1 MGIGASKFI
10 TWLATFDEFIA
21 GRISETD
28 GNLRATILL
37 KVSRKQ
43 KKVGQLVAKGKKIPY
58 EEQLQFLRPNRVLR
72 PTSGNFQA
80 PSNTQ
85 QDADEEPRSETV
97 RSDTPLESEA
107 PGPSNP
113 LEYFDQHL
121 DVEEDVSNLSS
132 DLPPSSTPTPA
143 AGEIEEMEEA
153 TNIPSSQTT
162 TRPPTARRA
171 RRSLRIT
178 DSQLEVE
185 SQALSFIRRVDNSD
199 DSSYFGYEMASC
211 CRKVPLDRQNH
222 FKAYCHAVAKVF
234 LSPQALPPLED
245 MIKKI
250 AHHSWTQ
257 GPQPSTTCTQ
267 YLHTNRGFLCGYLQ
281 PPAFSVPFWGLPLP
295 SSLSNTIP

>member
-1 MGIGASKFI
+1 MREHIALKDIRNRWKSASDYFVKGIKKAEKSGS
-10 TWLATFDEFIA
+10 A
-21 GRISETD
+21 GGKR
-28 GNLRATILL
+28 
-37 KVSRKQ
+37 
-43 KKVGQLVAKGKKIPY
+43 KKIPY
-58 EEQLQFLRPNRVLR
+58 EDQLQCLRPNRVLR

-85 QDADEEPRSETV
+85 QDADEEPRSEPV
-97 RSDTPLESEA
+97 CSDTPLESEA

-162 TRPPTARRA
+162 TRPPTARRT

-185 SQALSFIRRVDNSD
+185 SQALSFIRRVDSSD

-211 CRKVPLDRQNH
+211 CRKEPLDRQNH
-222 FKAYCHAVAKVF
+222 FKAYYHAVAQVF
-234 LSPQALPPLED
+234 LSQRP
-245 MIKKI
+245 
-250 AHHSWTQ
+250 
-257 GPQPSTTCTQ
+257 C
-267 YLHTNRGFLCGYLQ
+267 LH
-281 PPAFSVPFWGLPLP
+281 
-295 SSLSNTIP
+295 